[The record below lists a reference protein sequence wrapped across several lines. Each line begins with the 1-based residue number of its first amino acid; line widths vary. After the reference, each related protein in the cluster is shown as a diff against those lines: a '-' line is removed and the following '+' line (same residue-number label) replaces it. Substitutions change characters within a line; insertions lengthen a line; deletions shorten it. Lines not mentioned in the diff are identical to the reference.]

1 MAAVT
6 VTFDL
11 VAPNAPAAIRQL
23 GASLAGA
30 PEVVD
35 AARLVA
41 DVLAREVLVP
51 TYLGHSLAL
60 PHARTDAVT
69 ARVVALGRSTLGV
82 PFGPQDEL
90 AQLIILIGCPRA
102 EVSAYLE
109 FSKLLLRRLREPAI
123 RAELLATPD
132 PAQFLKLLEL
142 SGETSA
148 AGATRP

>member
-30 PEVVD
+30 PGVVD
-35 AARLVA
+35 AAQLVV

-51 TYLGHSLAL
+51 TYLGRGLAL

-69 ARVVALGRSTLGV
+69 ARVVAIGRSAEGV
-82 PFGPQDEL
+82 PFGPQNEP
-90 AQLIILIGCPRA
+90 AQLIVLIGCPRA
-102 EVSAYLE
+102 EVGAYLE
-109 FSKLLLRRLREPAI
+109 FSKLLLRRLRQPAI
-123 RAELLATPD
+123 LAELLATPD
-132 PAQFLKLLEL
+132 TAEFLKLLEL
-142 SGETSA
+142 DAETA
-148 AGATRP
+148 AIGVAQP